1 MKKRLI
7 YIGLFF
13 WLLFSAQFVK
23 AKTISIDSSDL
34 GGTQFKNR
42 IEIGNSDLS
51 QNRITNHL
59 SVGIMKGF
67 LMPHHEDMQQMYAH
81 IQGVQLQYLS
91 TDLTWENN
99 KKFKTGS
106 IKYAQRLGFVFSA
119 IDLGTNISGKAF
131 SGGLLISTDLMG
143 NKGNKIDWRSSL
155 KLALGLGYLTQKYDA
170 ITNSENRAIGSHIN
184 GYMQLGLSIEKNIYK
199 NSMMFLEFG
208 LAHFSNACWK
218 FPNLGVNLSY
228 FQVGIGY
235 PLNSCPSI
243 KNLDKQKQLNQQL
256 SFLPW
261 RKSVSIRLGKKE
273 IDLDD
278 DREFINGVLE
288 FALENWISKRSNFRY
303 AISYFHDRTYQFKKF
318 DKMPNY
324 SFAGTSEITVSA
336 GYETRFGRWGIITD
350 FGIYLYKPDFKK
362 KTAYFEG
369 IGCSYAINSNYKAVV
384 RLKANKTIAD
394 FAEFGLTYL
403 FN

>member
-23 AKTISIDSSDL
+23 AKTKSIDSSDL
-34 GGTQFKNR
+34 GDTQFENR
-42 IEIGNSDLS
+42 IELGNPDLS

-119 IDLGTNISGKAF
+119 IDLGTNISGKVF

-218 FPNLGVNLSY
+218 FPNLGVNLPY

-235 PLNSCPSI
+235 PLNLCPSI

-278 DREFINGVLE
+278 DREFMNGVVE
-288 FALENWISKRSNFRY
+288 FTLENWISKRSNFRY

-362 KTAYFEG
+362 KTAYYEG

>member
-13 WLLFSAQFVK
+13 WLLFSAQFVI

-34 GGTQFKNR
+34 GGTQFENR
-42 IEIGNSDLS
+42 IELGNSDLS

-218 FPNLGVNLSY
+218 FPNLGVNLPY

-288 FALENWISKRSNFRY
+288 FTLENWISKKSNFRY

-336 GYETRFGRWGIITD
+336 GYETRFGKFGIITD

-362 KTAYFEG
+362 KTAYYEG

>member
-218 FPNLGVNLSY
+218 FPNLGVNLPY

-235 PLNSCPSI
+235 PLNLCPSI

-288 FALENWISKRSNFRY
+288 FALENWISKKSNFRY

-336 GYETRFGRWGIITD
+336 GYETRFGKFGIITD

-362 KTAYFEG
+362 KTAYYEG
-369 IGCSYAINSNYKAVV
+369 IGCSYAINPNYKAVV

>member
-218 FPNLGVNLSY
+218 FPNLGVNLPY

-278 DREFINGVLE
+278 DRVFMNGVAE
-288 FALENWISKRSNFRY
+288 FTLENWISKRSNFRY

-336 GYETRFGRWGIITD
+336 GYETRFGKFGIITD

-362 KTAYFEG
+362 KTAYYEG
-369 IGCSYAINSNYKAVV
+369 IGCSYAINPNCKAVV

>member
-81 IQGVQLQYLS
+81 IQGVQFQYLS
-91 TDLTWENN
+91 TDLTWESN
-99 KKFKTGS
+99 KKFKSGN
-106 IKYAQRLGFVFSA
+106 IKYAQRLGFVLSA

-218 FPNLGVNLSY
+218 FPNLGVNLPY

-235 PLNSCPSI
+235 PLNLCPSI

-288 FALENWISKRSNFRY
+288 FALENWISKKSNFRY

-336 GYETRFGRWGIITD
+336 GYETRFGKFGIITD

-362 KTAYFEG
+362 KTAYYEG
-369 IGCSYAINSNYKAVV
+369 IGCSYAINPNYKAVV

>member
-13 WLLFSAQFVK
+13 WLLFFANPADAK
-23 AKTISIDSSDL
+23 AIDSTHL
-34 GGTQFKNR
+34 NLTQFQTAQ
-42 IEIGNSDLS
+42 NSRTSELNES
-51 QNRITNHL
+51 RITNHL
-59 SVGIMKGF
+59 SIGIMKGF

-81 IQGVQLQYLS
+81 IQGLQLQYLS

-99 KKFKTGS
+99 KKFKNGN
-106 IKYAQRLGFVFSA
+106 IKYAQRLGFVVSA
-119 IDLGTNISGKAF
+119 IDLGTTISGKSY
-131 SGGLLISTDLMG
+131 SGGLLVSSDLISNQG
-143 NKGNKIDWRSSL
+143 NEINWRSSL
-155 KLALGLGYLTQKYDA
+155 KFALGLGYLTQRYDA
-170 ITNSENRAIGSHIN
+170 ITNPENRAIGSHIN
-184 GYMQLGLSIEKNIYK
+184 GYMQLGLSIEKNVYK
-199 NSMMFLEFG
+199 NSVIFLEFG

-218 FPNLGVNLSY
+218 FPNLGVNLPY
-228 FQVGIGY
+228 LQVGIGH
-235 PLNSCPSI
+235 PLNIYPSI
-243 KNLDKQKQLNQQL
+243 KKSEKQRQLNQQL
-256 SFLPW
+256 SLLPW
-261 RKSVSIRLGKKE
+261 RKSIAVRLGKKE

-278 DREFINGVLE
+278 NRVFITGVME

-303 AISYFHDRTYQFKKF
+303 AITYLHDRTYQFKKF

-324 SFAGTSEITVSA
+324 NFAGTSEITVSA
-336 GYETRFGRWGIITD
+336 GYETRFGRWGVITD

-362 KTAYFEG
+362 KTAYYEG

>member
-218 FPNLGVNLSY
+218 FPNLGVNLPY

-278 DREFINGVLE
+278 DRVFFNGVLE
-288 FALENWISKRSNFRY
+288 FALENWISKKSNFRY

-336 GYETRFGRWGIITD
+336 GYETRFGRWGIIAD

-362 KTAYFEG
+362 KTAYYEG

>member
-218 FPNLGVNLSY
+218 FPNLGVNLPY

-278 DREFINGVLE
+278 DRVFFNGVLE
-288 FALENWISKRSNFRY
+288 FALENWISKKSNFRY

-336 GYETRFGRWGIITD
+336 GYETRFGKFGIITD

-362 KTAYFEG
+362 KTAYYEG
-369 IGCSYAINSNYKAVV
+369 IGCSYAINPNYKAVV

>member
-42 IEIGNSDLS
+42 IELGNPDLS

-218 FPNLGVNLSY
+218 FPNLGVNLPY

-256 SFLPW
+256 AFLPW

-288 FALENWISKRSNFRY
+288 FALENWISKKSNFRY

-336 GYETRFGRWGIITD
+336 GYETRFGKFGIITD

>member
-218 FPNLGVNLSY
+218 FPNLGVNLPY

-288 FALENWISKRSNFRY
+288 FALENWISKKSNFRY

-336 GYETRFGRWGIITD
+336 GYETRFGKFGIITD

-362 KTAYFEG
+362 KTAYYEG

>member
-23 AKTISIDSSDL
+23 AKTKSIDSSDL
-34 GGTQFKNR
+34 GDTQFENR
-42 IEIGNSDLS
+42 IELGNPDLS

-81 IQGVQLQYLS
+81 IQGVQFQYLS
-91 TDLTWENN
+91 TDLTWESN
-99 KKFKTGS
+99 KKFKSGN

-218 FPNLGVNLSY
+218 FPNLGVNLPY

-235 PLNSCPSI
+235 PLNLCPSI

-288 FALENWISKRSNFRY
+288 FALENWISKKSNFRY

-336 GYETRFGRWGIITD
+336 GYETRFGKFGIITD

>member
-13 WLLFSAQFVK
+13 WLLFFANFSNAK
-23 AKTISIDSSDL
+23 AIYIDSSDL
-34 GGTQFKNR
+34 NSSKSENR
-42 IEIGNSDLS
+42 LSSENSVLNKD
-51 QNRITNHL
+51 RITNHL
-59 SVGIMKGF
+59 TVGIMKGF

-81 IQGVQLQYLS
+81 VQGVQLQYLS

-99 KKFKTGS
+99 KKFKTGN
-106 IKYAQRLGFVFSA
+106 IKYAQRLGFVLSA
-119 IDLGTNISGKAF
+119 VDLGTNISGKAF
-131 SGGLLISTDLMG
+131 SGGLLISSDLIS
-143 NKGNKIDWRSSL
+143 NQGNKINWRSSL
-155 KLALGLGYLTQKYDA
+155 KVALGLGYLTQKYDA
-170 ITNSENRAIGSHIN
+170 IANPENRAIGSHIN

-208 LAHFSNACWK
+208 LAHYSNACWK
-218 FPNLGVNLSY
+218 FPNLGVNLPY

-235 PLNSCPSI
+235 PLNLCPSI
-243 KNLDKQKQLNQQL
+243 KKLDKQKQLNQQL
-256 SFLPW
+256 SILPW
-261 RKSVSIRLGKKE
+261 RKTVSIRLGKKE

-278 DREFINGVLE
+278 DREFMNGVVE
-288 FALENWISKRSNFRY
+288 FTFENWISKKSNFRY
-303 AISYFHDRTYQFKKF
+303 SVSYFHDRTYQFNKF
-318 DKMPNY
+318 KKMPNY
-324 SFAGTSEITVSA
+324 SFAGTSEFTVSA

-362 KTAYFEG
+362 KTAYYEG
-369 IGCSYAINSNYKAVV
+369 IGCSYVINSNYKAVV

>member
-42 IEIGNSDLS
+42 IELGNSDLS

-218 FPNLGVNLSY
+218 FPNLGVNLPY

-288 FALENWISKRSNFRY
+288 FALENWISKKSNFRY

-336 GYETRFGRWGIITD
+336 GYETRFGKFGIITD

-362 KTAYFEG
+362 KTAYYEG

>member
-13 WLLFSAQFVK
+13 WLLFSAQSIN
-23 AKTISIDSSDL
+23 AKILNLDSADL
-34 GGTQFKNR
+34 VENQLCNR
-42 IEIGNSDLS
+42 FYKDNSDLNK
-51 QNRITNHL
+51 NRITNHL
-59 SVGIMKGF
+59 SFGMMKGF

-81 IQGVQLQYLS
+81 IQGLQLQYLS

-99 KKFKTGS
+99 KKFKSGN
-106 IKYAQRLGFVFSA
+106 IKYAQRLGFVLSA
-119 IDLGTNISGKAF
+119 FDLGTNISGKAF
-131 SGGLLISTDLMG
+131 SGGILFSTDLLS
-143 NKGNKIDWRSSL
+143 NTVNKIDWRSSL
-155 KLALGLGYLTQKYDA
+155 KFALGLGYLTQKYDA
-170 ITNSENRAIGSHIN
+170 VANPENRAIGSHVN
-184 GYMQLGLSIEKNIYK
+184 GYMQIGLSVEKNIYR
-199 NSMMFLEFG
+199 NSVVFLEFG

-218 FPNLGVNLSY
+218 FPNLGVNLPY
-228 FQVGIGY
+228 LQAGLAY
-235 PLNSCPSI
+235 PLNLCPSI
-243 KNLDKQKQLNQQL
+243 KKLDKQKQLNQLL

-278 DREFINGVLE
+278 DREFINGVVE
-288 FALENWISKRSNFRY
+288 FTLENWISKRSNFRY

-336 GYETRFGRWGIITD
+336 GYETRFGKFGIITD

-362 KTAYFEG
+362 KTAYYEG
-369 IGCSYAINSNYKAVV
+369 IGCSYAISPNYKAVV

>member
-218 FPNLGVNLSY
+218 FPNLGVNLPY

-235 PLNSCPSI
+235 PLNLCPSI

-256 SFLPW
+256 AFLPW

-288 FALENWISKRSNFRY
+288 FALENWISKKSNFRY

-362 KTAYFEG
+362 KTAYYEG

>member
-131 SGGLLISTDLMG
+131 SGGLLISTDLIG

-218 FPNLGVNLSY
+218 FPNLGVNLPY

-235 PLNSCPSI
+235 PLNLCPSI

-278 DREFINGVLE
+278 DRVFFNGVLE
-288 FALENWISKRSNFRY
+288 FALENWISKKSNFRY

-336 GYETRFGRWGIITD
+336 GYETRFGKFGIITD

>member
-13 WLLFSAQFVK
+13 WLLFSAQFVI

-34 GGTQFKNR
+34 GGTQFENR
-42 IEIGNSDLS
+42 IELGNSDLS

-218 FPNLGVNLSY
+218 FPNLGVNLPY

-235 PLNSCPSI
+235 PLNLCPSI

-288 FALENWISKRSNFRY
+288 FALENWISKKSNFRY

-336 GYETRFGRWGIITD
+336 GYETRFGKFGIITD

-362 KTAYFEG
+362 KTAYYEG

>member
-13 WLLFSAQFVK
+13 WLLFSAQFVI

-34 GGTQFKNR
+34 GGTQFENR
-42 IEIGNSDLS
+42 IELGNSDLS

-218 FPNLGVNLSY
+218 FPNLGVNLPY

-235 PLNSCPSI
+235 PLNLCPSI

-278 DREFINGVLE
+278 DRVFMNGVVE
-288 FALENWISKRSNFRY
+288 FTLENWISKRSNFRY

-362 KTAYFEG
+362 KTAYYEG

>member
-13 WLLFSAQFVK
+13 WLLFSAQFVI

-34 GGTQFKNR
+34 GGTQFENR
-42 IEIGNSDLS
+42 IELGNSDLS

-218 FPNLGVNLSY
+218 FPNLGVNLPY

-288 FALENWISKRSNFRY
+288 FALENWISKKSNFRY

-362 KTAYFEG
+362 KTAYYEG

>member
-13 WLLFSAQFVK
+13 WLLFSAQFVI

-34 GGTQFKNR
+34 GGTQFENR
-42 IEIGNSDLS
+42 IELGNSDLS

-218 FPNLGVNLSY
+218 FPNLGVNLPY

-278 DREFINGVLE
+278 DRVFFNGVLE
-288 FALENWISKRSNFRY
+288 FALENWISKKSNFRY

-336 GYETRFGRWGIITD
+336 GYETRFGKFGIITD

>member
-13 WLLFSAQFVK
+13 WLLFSAQIVK

-34 GGTQFKNR
+34 GDNQFETS
-42 IEIGNSDLS
+42 IELENPDLNK
-51 QNRITNHL
+51 NRITNNL
-59 SVGIMKGF
+59 TFGIMKGF

-81 IQGVQLQYLS
+81 IQGIQLQYLS

-99 KKFKTGS
+99 KKFKSGS
-106 IKYAQRLGFVFSA
+106 IKYAQRLGFVLSA
-119 IDLGTNISGKAF
+119 FDLGTNISGKAF
-131 SGGLLISTDLMG
+131 SGGLLISTDLIS
-143 NKGNKIDWRSSL
+143 NKGNEIDWRSSL
-155 KLALGLGYLTQKYDA
+155 KFALGLGYLTQKYDA
-170 ITNSENRAIGSHIN
+170 IANPENRAIGSHIN
-184 GYMQLGLSIEKNIYK
+184 GYMQIGLSVEKTIHK
-199 NSMMFLEFG
+199 NSVVCLEFG

-218 FPNLGVNLSY
+218 FPNLGVNLPY
-228 FQVGIGY
+228 LQVGLGY
-235 PLNSCPSI
+235 PLNLCPST
-243 KNLDKQKQLNQQL
+243 KKLDKQKQLNQQL
-256 SFLPW
+256 SFLSW

-278 DREFINGVLE
+278 DRKFINGVVE
-288 FALENWISKRSNFRY
+288 FTFENWISKRSNFRY

-318 DKMPNY
+318 DKLPNY

-336 GYETRFGRWGIITD
+336 GYETRFGRFGIITD

-362 KTAYFEG
+362 KTAYYEG

>member
-23 AKTISIDSSDL
+23 AKTKSIDSSDL
-34 GGTQFKNR
+34 GGTQFENR
-42 IEIGNSDLS
+42 IELGNSDLS

-131 SGGLLISTDLMG
+131 SGGLLISTDLIG

-218 FPNLGVNLSY
+218 FPNLGVNLPY

-288 FALENWISKRSNFRY
+288 FALENWISKKSNFRY

-336 GYETRFGRWGIITD
+336 GYETRFGKFGIITD

>member
-7 YIGLFF
+7 YLGLFF
-13 WLLFSAQFVK
+13 WLLSFVHFVK
-23 AKTISIDSSDL
+23 AMTINIDSSDL
-34 GGTQFKNR
+34 SVSQLESRIELENSDLNKNR
-42 IEIGNSDLS
+42 I
-51 QNRITNHL
+51 TKHL
-59 SVGIMKGF
+59 TIGIMKGF

-81 IQGVQLQYLS
+81 IQGLQLQYLT

-99 KKFKTGS
+99 KKFKTGN
-106 IKYAQRLGFVFSA
+106 IKYAQRLGFVLSA
-119 IDLGTNISGKAF
+119 FDLGTNISGKAF
-131 SGGLLISTDLMG
+131 SGGLLISSDLIG
-143 NKGNKIDWRSSL
+143 NKGNEIDWRTSL
-155 KLALGLGYLTQKYDA
+155 KFALGLGYLTQKYDA
-170 ITNSENRAIGSHIN
+170 VTNPENRAIGSHIN
-184 GYMQLGLSIEKNIYK
+184 GYMQIGLSVEKTIYK
-199 NSMMFLEFG
+199 NSVVFLEFG

-218 FPNLGVNLSY
+218 FPNLGVNLPY
-228 FQVGIGY
+228 LQVGLGY
-235 PLNSCPSI
+235 PLNLCPSA
-243 KNLDKQKQLNQQL
+243 KKLDKQKQLNQQL

-278 DREFINGVLE
+278 DREFIIGVVE
-288 FALENWISKRSNFRY
+288 FTLENWISKRSNFRY
-303 AISYFHDRTYQFKKF
+303 SVSYFHDRTYQFKKF
-318 DKMPNY
+318 DKLPDY

-350 FGIYLYKPDFKK
+350 FAVYLYKPDFKR
-362 KTAYFEG
+362 KTAYYEG
-369 IGCSYAINSNYKAVV
+369 IGCSYAINSNYKGVV

>member
-119 IDLGTNISGKAF
+119 IDLGTNISGKVF

-218 FPNLGVNLSY
+218 FPNLGVNLPY

-235 PLNSCPSI
+235 PLNLCPSI

-288 FALENWISKRSNFRY
+288 FALENWISKKSNFRY

-336 GYETRFGRWGIITD
+336 GYETRFGKFGIITD

>member
-42 IEIGNSDLS
+42 IELGNSDLS

-218 FPNLGVNLSY
+218 FPNLGVNLPY

-235 PLNSCPSI
+235 PLNLCPSI

-288 FALENWISKRSNFRY
+288 FALENWISKKSNFRY

-336 GYETRFGRWGIITD
+336 GYETRFGKFGIITD